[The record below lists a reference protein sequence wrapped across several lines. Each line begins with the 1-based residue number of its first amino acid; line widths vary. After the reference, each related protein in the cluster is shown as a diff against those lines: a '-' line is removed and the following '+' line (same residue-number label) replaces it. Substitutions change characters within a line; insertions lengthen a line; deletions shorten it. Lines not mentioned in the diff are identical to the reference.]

1 MKRWVLILL
10 SIVLLVWNSAN
21 AQTRK
26 NTPWAKFSH
35 SLVALHEQHAAHLTQ
50 RRSAPFKP
58 ADPLVTLADDR
69 VLVDAISSGGV
80 EALKSD
86 LEALG
91 MQEAVAFGRVVSGQL
106 PISQLPAAAELAS
119 LRFAQPAAAITRTG
133 TVTSQGDAAMKADVA
148 RTNFGVDGAGVKV
161 GVLSDSFNCLS
172 GAATD
177 VANGDLSPVTVVQ
190 EISSCS
196 GATDEG
202 RAMLQIVHDV
212 APGSPLAFA
221 SAFNGQAAF
230 ANNIIALKDNGA
242 KVIVD
247 DVFYF
252 AEPMFQDGI
261 IAQAVDNVVAAGVSY
276 FSAAGNEARQ
286 SYESAFRPGASLAD
300 GAIPSAAG
308 APHFWGGTAHNFNF
322 SGGNDS
328 FQSMTIPAHTSVTFS
343 LQWNSPFFSV
353 SGSPGSPN
361 DLDVYLLNSAGTQVL
376 AGSATDNNGGDALEF
391 FSYTNNSAAPVNVNL
406 MIVKFSGANPGLM
419 KYVWFGSLSV
429 NEFVTQSGTIF
440 GHANAAGAEAVGAA
454 RYSQTPEFGVAP
466 PVLESFSSAG
476 GTPILFDVDG
486 NALSDPRADKP
497 EIVAP
502 DGADTTFFGSDTDG
516 NGRPNFFGTS
526 AAAPHAAG
534 LAALLLGADP
544 TLAPADVYG
553 LLENTA
559 IDMGAPGFDNDTGF
573 GFIQADTAV
582 EAVLN
587 QLTEIDVAVTQT
599 DSPDPV
605 IVGNNLTYTV
615 TVTNRGVLNA
625 TGVVL
630 TDTLPAN
637 VNFVSS
643 VANQGS
649 CSGSSIVICDLSDLA
664 AHATATV
671 TIVVSPTVVGGLS
684 NSATVTANETD
695 SNLANNTANQV
706 TTVSPV
712 SLAIGAS
719 SLSDGEV
726 HLAYHGDLQIS
737 GGASPYTVRIGPGLL
752 PAGLNVNSSGIIS
765 GNPTGK
771 SGKKIKSFT
780 VKVTDSLGS
789 SVSKQFTIKI
799 FGAPGIK
806 TKKLNKG
813 AVGKSYS
820 TSLAGTGGKSP
831 YSNWF
836 LVAGSLPAG
845 LSPLNPSTGTI
856 AGIPTV
862 PGTFSLTIGVT
873 DALGGVVQKN
883 FTLAIK

>member
-1 MKRWVLILL
+1 MKRWVLILF

-26 NTPWAKFSH
+26 NTPWAKLSH

-148 RTNFGVDGAGVKV
+148 RINFGVDGAGVKV
-161 GVLSDSFNCLS
+161 GVLSDSFNCLG

-286 SYESAFRPGASLAD
+286 SYESAFRPGVSLAD
-300 GAIPSAAG
+300 GAFPSAAG

-406 MIVKFSGANPGLM
+406 MVVKFSGANPGLM

-573 GFIQADTAV
+573 GFIQAD
-582 EAVLN
+582 EALAAIGPVTFHT
-587 QLTEIDVAVTQT
+587 LTVASSNPSSGGAIGVSPNDMNSQGNGTTQFTRTYSEGKWVTLVAPAKAGVNNFSGWT
-599 DSPDPV
+599 GCDS
-605 IVGNNLTYTV
+605 
-615 TVTNRGVLNA
+615 A
-625 TGVVL
+625 TGAVC
-630 TDTLPAN
+630 N
-637 VNFVSS
+637 V
-643 VANQGS
+643 
-649 CSGSSIVICDLSDLA
+649 
-664 AHATATV
+664 TM
-671 TIVVSPTVVGGLS
+671 
-684 NSATVTANETD
+684 SADKTVTASFVNPLVLKPALLPTAEVGVAFD
-695 SNLANNTANQV
+695 QPLAT
-706 TTVSPV
+706 
-712 SLAIGAS
+712 
-719 SLSDGEV
+719 
-726 HLAYHGDLQIS
+726 
-737 GGASPYTVRIGPGLL
+737 GGVAPYTITKT
-752 PAGLNVNSSGIIS
+752 AGN
-765 GNPTGK
+765 
-771 SGKKIKSFT
+771 F
-780 VKVTDSLGS
+780 
-789 SVSKQFTIKI
+789 
-799 FGAPGIK
+799 
-806 TKKLNKG
+806 
-813 AVGKSYS
+813 
-820 TSLAGTGGKSP
+820 
-831 YSNWF
+831 
-836 LVAGSLPAG
+836 PAG
-845 LSPLNPSTGTI
+845 LSFDTASGNLSGTPTSPALSGKTFTVRITDQLGSKVTRKFKIVVKKALNVSTTALATGTQGSFYKKTLLASGGKTPYSWSEVSGNLPGELTLNPSTGVIT
-856 AGIPTV
+856 
-862 PGTFSLTIGVT
+862 GTPSPSSVGSHDLTFKVT
-873 DALGGVVQKN
+873 DPLGGEKQKS